1 MISTDLAMG
10 IIFLSQT
17 ALGMMGNS
25 ALLCCFIINKFSGI
39 RARPT
44 DLIVKHLTC
53 ANFMVLICKGI
64 PQTMAA
70 FGWTYFLDTI
80 ECKLVFYFHR
90 IARGVSLGSTALLS
104 FFQAIMITP
113 SNAKYKYIKVRAN
126 DIIGPSVSM
135 CWSLQMM
142 LNGFIPV
149 LVTDLGDG
157 KNVTDFGD
165 FLYCVVT
172 KPQNLTYALY
182 VILLGSSDV
191 ICLALMIWASVSMV
205 LILLKHKQRVQY
217 MHRVL
222 CPKSS
227 PETRATQT
235 ILVLVSSFVFFYTTS
250 GMLTMCLTSVNG
262 ITKWLVNVSVAT
274 AACFPALCPF
284 LLIRHYTSVSM
295 LCCTC

>member
-1 MISTDLAMG
+1 MVSTDLAMG

-25 ALLCCFIINKFSGI
+25 ALLCCFIINEFSGV

-44 DLIVKHLTC
+44 DLIVKNLTC
-53 ANFMVLICKGI
+53 ANFMVLLCKGI

-70 FGWTYFLDTI
+70 FGWTYFLDTVA
-80 ECKLVFYFHR
+80 CKIVFYFHR
-90 IARGVSLGSTALLS
+90 VARGVSLGSTALLG

-113 SNAKYKYIKVRAN
+113 RNAKYKYLKVT
-126 DIIGPSVSM
+126 DHKIIGPSLSL
-135 CWSLQMM
+135 CWYLQMM
-142 LNGFIPV
+142 INSFIPV
-149 LVTDLGDG
+149 LMTDLRDA
-157 KNVTDFGD
+157 KNITGFRDL
-165 FLYCVVT
+165 LYCAVP
-172 KPQNLTYALY
+172 KPSYALY

-191 ICLALMIWASVSMV
+191 ICLALMMWASVSMV
-205 LILLKHKQRVQY
+205 LVLLKHKQRVQY

-235 ILVLVSSFVFFYTTS
+235 ILVLVISFVFFYATS
-250 GMLTMCLTSVNG
+250 SILIMFLTLVNG
-262 ITKWLVNVSVAT
+262 TSRWLVNASAAT

-284 LLIRHYTSVSM
+284 LLIRHYTSVCR